1 MPQRSK
7 LQRDLE
13 TLATFI
19 RVYCLHHHG
28 QEVKHVVRYDDGA
41 GSPDDS
47 GQWTVLCPAC
57 AKLLAH
63 ALYKRTHCPL
73 HPKPACKH
81 CPSHCY
87 HPSYRAQIREVM
99 KFSGR
104 HLVTHGRWDLLL
116 HLLF

>member
-7 LQRDLE
+7 LERDLE

-19 RVYCLHHHG
+19 RLYCLHHHG
-28 QEVKHVVRYDDGA
+28 QEVKHVVRYGGA
-41 GSPDDS
+41 SPADVD
-47 GQWTVLCPAC
+47 GQWTVLCPGC
-57 AKLLAH
+57 ARLLAH
-63 ALYKRTHCPL
+63 ALYKRSHCPL
-73 HPKPACKH
+73 HPKPACKR

-87 HPSYRAQIREVM
+87 HPEYRRQIREVM

-116 HLLF
+116 HLMF